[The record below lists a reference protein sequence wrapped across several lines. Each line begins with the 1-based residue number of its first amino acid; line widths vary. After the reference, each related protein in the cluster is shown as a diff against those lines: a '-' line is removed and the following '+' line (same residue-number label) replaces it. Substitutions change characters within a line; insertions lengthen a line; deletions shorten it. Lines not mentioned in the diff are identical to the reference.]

1 MRIKSAFFKDIT
13 KEHLLKAIKKID
25 LGHVSK
31 FSDSTKFDVVYEDKR
46 YPPKEV
52 VGLALEDLHG
62 RQFIPVDFSGG
73 ENSDCFKTL
82 KRCGFEITTK
92 IQFGDIS
99 GLTEGTAFPNYQAL
113 NISGVHRQR
122 IAGIAYSRIM
132 GADSIVVSGGYEDDQ
147 DFGDEIIYTGQGG
160 RDDSGKQ
167 VADQTLTRGNL
178 ALAKNEI
185 DNVPVRVIRGA
196 HKGNSYAPESGYRYD
211 GLYRVDSHW
220 HEVGKSG
227 FKIYRYR
234 LLKITAGLPQQ
245 KNIAARAVTRL
256 GTPLGN
262 QNPKRTTGTIQRVV
276 RDPKLGKWVKSL
288 YDYKCQ
294 VCSLQIITAAGYYA
308 EAAHIKAIGEPH
320 NGPDTTDNL
329 LCLCPNHHLMFDKGV
344 FVIED
349 DLTLVGIAGKITFH
363 KDHQITKEFIAYHR
377 TVFADESLGTSEN

>member
-1 MRIKSAFFKDIT
+1 MRIKSVFFKDIT
-13 KEHLLKAIKKID
+13 KEYLVKAIEKID
-25 LGHVSK
+25 LGHASK
-31 FSDSTKFDVVYEDKR
+31 FSDSTKFDVVYQDKR

-52 VGLALEDLHG
+52 VGLALEELHG
-62 RQFIPVDFSGG
+62 RQFVPEDFSGG
-73 ENSDCFKTL
+73 ENSECFKTL

-92 IQFGDIS
+92 IQFGNIL
-99 GLTEGTAFPNYQAL
+99 GIVEGTVFPNYQAL
-113 NISGVHRQR
+113 NSSGVHRQR
-122 IAGIAYSRIM
+122 IAGIAYTLSM

-167 VADQTLTRGNL
+167 TANQTLTRGNL

-234 LLKITAGLPQQ
+234 LLKITEGIPKQ
-245 KNIAARAVTRL
+245 KNIASVAE
-256 GTPLGN
+256 TPAGN

-276 RDPKLGKWVKSL
+276 RDPKLGKWIKSL
-288 YDYKCQ
+288 YEYKCQ
-294 VCSLQIITAAGYYA
+294 VCGIQINTSAGYYA

-320 NGPDTTDNL
+320 NGPDTIDNL

-344 FVIED
+344 FVID
-349 DLTLVGIAGKITFH
+349 DNFTLIGIAGKITFH
-363 KDHQITKEFIAYHR
+363 HDHPVAKEFISYHR
-377 TVFADESLGTSEN
+377 TVFADEDLGKG